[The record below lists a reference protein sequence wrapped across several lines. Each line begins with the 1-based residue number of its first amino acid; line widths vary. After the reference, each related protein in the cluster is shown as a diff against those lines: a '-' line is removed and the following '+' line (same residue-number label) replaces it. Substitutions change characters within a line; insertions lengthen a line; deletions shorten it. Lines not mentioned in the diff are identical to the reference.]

1 MEKWFIEF
9 FFAKNIDFL
18 FSLVITFK
26 VREQISE
33 YLTIYFW
40 GIQIWIFILQP
51 NPTYSDLDVL
61 MKISGYMKKISDI
74 LALQTQLLVIRK
86 LSEPIQIWPLH
97 SNMSIYLC
105 TYSLVIDPEW
115 HPRDNDNHEARNI
128 YGKDEKRQLPGKN
141 QFNTKTTVR
150 AWNSQKIDI
159 ITLMFFLS
167 KLIYTASPWL
177 YKGPTVTLKFFAE
190 KYYLLL
196 SQRHI
201 LDWYDYPI

>member
-1 MEKWFIEF
+1 MEKWFIDF

-51 NPTYSDLDVL
+51 NPTYSDLDVNL
-61 MKISGYMKKISDI
+61 MKISGYVKEISDI

-150 AWNSQKIDI
+150 AWNSQKMNISSHWC
-159 ITLMFFLS
+159 FFCLS
-167 KLIYTASPWL
+167 KLIYTASPRL
-177 YKGPTVTLKFFAE
+177 
-190 KYYLLL
+190 
-196 SQRHI
+196 
-201 LDWYDYPI
+201 